1 MLVGMLVGWV
11 VLRNW
16 VDGGFGVNWEWV
28 GCFYGEDGIFIIFII
43 FYISCCRY
51 GIYFIVC
58 KRCDGEY
65 MYYIKG
71 LEIVKWGGGGR

>member
-1 MLVGMLVGWV
+1 MGCWWDGWFDEIGSMWFWG
-11 VLRNW
+11 L
-16 VDGGFGVNWEWV
+16 NWEWL
-28 GCFYGEDGIFIIFII
+28 GCFYGEDGIFIF

-58 KRCDGEY
+58 DRCDSEH
-65 MYYIKG
+65 MFYIKG